1 MDKRVAKMADPF
13 PPGNARRFNN
23 LKSALATAEQ
33 IILFGARALGALQAD
48 HQQKRHAHRYKDGH

>member
-1 MDKRVAKMADPF
+1 MADPV

-33 IILFGARALGALQAD
+33 IILVSAWALGALQAN
-48 HQQKRHAHRYKDGH
+48 HKQKRHTYRDKDSQKIRI